1 MGKSNKWLYSQKNCS
16 LILLIIKDS
25 NDSSFSFASLKFMQ
39 FLEKL
44 GSIVGLDEVS
54 RELGFDLQTDALLA
68 RAEQLTKLEG
78 DRLADKV
85 H

>member
-1 MGKSNKWLYSQKNCS
+1 
-16 LILLIIKDS
+16 
-25 NDSSFSFASLKFMQ
+25 MQ

-68 RAEQLTKLEG
+68 RAEQLTKLEA

-85 H
+85 KIIGKSNYVALK